1 MAATFSIRS
10 FPAATGRFRRWLCL
24 AMLPLGFF
32 WFGWTFWGAVLLL
45 IGRRHPAIYDA
56 AILGTERRR
65 LGWLALIV
73 FLLCFSYAPIATGG
87 F

>member
-1 MAATFSIRS
+1 
-10 FPAATGRFRRWLCL
+10 
-24 AMLPLGFF
+24 
-32 WFGWTFWGAVLLL
+32 VLLL
-45 IGRRHPAIYDA
+45 IGRRHPSIYDA
-56 AILGTERRR
+56 ADLGPERRR